1 MLQTAVCWGKLM
13 NYLCVRGVAAP
24 TPQVKI
30 RDLGSRYSWQQI
42 RGYRFFKIQD
52 VGELMKQN
60 KQSTFSNSAGA
71 FVSRKK
77 RTHLSVRLILC
88 VPFHSS

>member
-1 MLQTAVCWGKLM
+1 
-13 NYLCVRGVAAP
+13 
-24 TPQVKI
+24 
-30 RDLGSRYSWQQI
+30 
-42 RGYRFFKIQD
+42 
-52 VGELMKQN
+52 MKQN

-88 VPFHSS
+88 VVKLKFNKRVAETKTTKNRQDRLR